1 MAATIQILD
10 DSEEA
15 ITSVNFG
22 AIDGGDSDQL
32 KFYAKNAGSDAA
44 TGASLELERAAGSDG
59 VDNCLLAL
67 DSGGNPGTYSAGP
80 ISLGTIAAGAQVA
93 FWVKVT
99 PPNGTTPAGNPR
111 QFDFKVRYSG
121 V

>member
-22 AIDGGDSDQL
+22 AIDGGDS
-32 KFYAKNAGSDAA
+32 A